1 VQEHGVG
8 VFLQVGELS
17 SPTSSWLLAAVVVD
31 MDMVLAAAVLVDT
44 VNLQASLWRLALLL
58 L

>member
-1 VQEHGVG
+1 
-8 VFLQVGELS
+8 LLLLWWW
-17 SPTSSWLLAAVVVD
+17 TSLRLLVAVVVD